1 MSNSR
6 LIEYVDTSTINW
18 NTRKYDITRITIHHA
33 AGVLSLSE
41 FSDIL
46 KSGKEVSWNYAISND
61 GKIGLYVEE
70 KNRAWTSSNR
80 DNDNRAITIEVS
92 NSATGGNWPVSAS
105 AYNALLNLCED
116 ICRRNNIPKLT
127 YTGTLAGS
135 NLTMH
140 KWFAS
145 TECPGPYL
153 ESKFGEIANT
163 VNARLGNPS
172 TLQYVTSGTDTAYS
186 NSVSGGVSVDPSQID
201 TDKIDEYVL
210 TLNRMSPTDLN
221 YDKLKSIGV
230 IGSVLEG
237 GYLYDSS
244 HSEQT
249 YRNPNLGEQVSNLSK
264 YGLPFGLYFDVKSTS
279 IEEANK
285 ELYHL
290 SLCVR
295 KYSPLMGVWLRLKF
309 NNTKSMN
316 EKILDRYYFQLV
328 RLGLKDKVG
337 LYVTKSELN
346 KISWSKYKDTFYLW
360 VDSHISSID
369 KINELETPEFFK
381 LSNMN

>member
-1 MSNSR
+1 M
-6 LIEYVDTSTINW
+6 
-18 NTRKYDITRITIHHA
+18 
-33 AGVLSLSE
+33 
-41 FSDIL
+41 
-46 KSGKEVSWNYAISND
+46 
-61 GKIGLYVEE
+61 
-70 KNRAWTSSNR
+70 
-80 DNDNRAITIEVS
+80 
-92 NSATGGNWPVSAS
+92 
-105 AYNALLNLCED
+105 
-116 ICRRNNIPKLT
+116 
-127 YTGTLAGS
+127 
-135 NLTMH
+135 
-140 KWFAS
+140 
-145 TECPGPYL
+145 
-153 ESKFGEIANT
+153 
-163 VNARLGNPS
+163 
-172 TLQYVTSGTDTAYS
+172 QYVTSGTDTAYS